1 MDAAYCAHR
10 RRIDVVFVSV
20 HKLLICL
27 LLQNTVSILSRV
39 IFYNECSI

>member
-10 RRIDVVFVSV
+10 RRTSAVFVSV

-27 LLQNTVSILSRV
+27 LLHNIVSILSRV
-39 IFYNECSI
+39 IFHNECSI

>member
-10 RRIDVVFVSV
+10 RRIGAVFVSV

-27 LLQNTVSILSRV
+27 LLQNIVSIVSRV

>member
-10 RRIDVVFVSV
+10 RQIGAVFVAV

-27 LLQNTVSILSRV
+27 LLHNISSKYSKQGNIL
-39 IFYNECSI
+39 